1 MNRPRGSSRP
11 HGEKCA
17 TDEEITLAGE
27 RDADGFA
34 PIGHYGVLGDG
45 RGAAL
50 VAADGSID
58 WWAVPALD
66 SAPPFAALLD
76 PVRGGRIALSPGAA
90 DTTVTRRYLPHTN
103 LLETT
108 FQTRTGRARVTDCLN
123 SGRAGALPWSEL
135 ARRIEGL
142 EGSVEFRLEVL
153 PGDGLRQWQ
162 PWIEGD
168 GRGPIVHAGTLTMG
182 VRASPEINLDVRH
195 DHVGATFTVNEGDRR
210 IVGVVA
216 SDAEPLFLCDV
227 DSIDERINL
236 TADSW
241 RHWAA
246 QVRWSGAGREQIVR
260 SALALKLLVMAR
272 TGAVAAAATTS
283 LPESVGG
290 SKNWDYR
297 FCWIRDAA
305 LTIDALAVLGLQ
317 EEVHA
322 AVSWL
327 LHAIGDNGPD
337 VHVMYTL
344 TGDVPSTVRT
354 PPVPGYR
361 LSVPVMVGND
371 AATQTQLGV
380 YGDLFGTVA
389 DWVFG
394 GHVLDT
400 GSARELADLADR
412 CADVW
417 RRDDAGLWELG
428 TDRPYTSSKMNCWR
442 ALDAAARLAEAGQLT
457 GTGQRWRAEADV
469 IKEWVNQHCWSDTKK
484 AYTFY
489 AGSEDLDAS
498 VLLGA
503 EIGFDTGERMSSTI
517 DAITTELAAGPLL
530 YRYTGVHREEET
542 FTACAFWRIHALVCV
557 GRQQEAR
564 NLMDEMDIVSSPL
577 GLMSEMS
584 VPGTGE
590 SIGNLPQA
598 LSHLTHI
605 RAAAALR
612 AAEAK

>member
-1 MNRPRGSSRP
+1 MI
-11 HGEKCA
+11 
-17 TDEEITLAGE
+17 DEAVILAE
-27 RDADGFA
+27 QRDVDGFA

-45 RGAAL
+45 RGVAL

-76 PVRGGRIALSPGAA
+76 PVRGGRITLRPSA
-90 DTTVTRRYLPHTN
+90 DETTATRRYLPHTN
-103 LLETT
+103 LMETT
-108 FQTRTGRARVTDCLN
+108 FQTATGRARMTDSLN
-123 SGRAGALPWSEL
+123 SGRAGTLPWGEL

-142 EGSVEFRLEVL
+142 EGSVEFRLEVR
-153 PGDGLRQWQ
+153 PGDGLRQWE
-162 PWIEGD
+162 PWIED
-168 GRGPIVHAGTLTMG
+168 DQRGPILHAGTLTMG
-182 VRASPEINLDVRH
+182 VRVSPEITLDVQH
-195 DHVGATFTVNEGDRR
+195 DQVGALFTVGAGDRR
-210 IVGVVA
+210 VVGLVA
-216 SDAEPLFLCDV
+216 SDADPLYLCDI
-227 DSIDERINL
+227 DSIDERIDV

-241 RHWAA
+241 RHWSA
-246 QVRWSGAGREQIVR
+246 QVRWSGTGHEQIVR

-283 LPESVGG
+283 LPESIGG
-290 SKNWDYR
+290 PKNWDYR
-297 FCWIRDAA
+297 FSWIRDAA

-327 LHAIGDNGPD
+327 LHAINDNGPD

-344 TGDVPSTVRT
+344 TGQVPGEMCT

-361 LSVPVMVGND
+361 HSVPVMVGNG
-371 AATQTQLGV
+371 AASQTQLGV

-400 GSARELADLADR
+400 GSARLLADLADR

-417 RRDDAGLWELG
+417 RHDDAGMWELH
-428 TDRPYTSSKMNCWR
+428 TDQQYTSSKMNCWR

-457 GTGQRWRAEADV
+457 GTGQRWRTEAKL
-469 IKEWVNQHCWSDTKK
+469 IKEWVNEHCWSDTRS

-503 EIGFDTGERMSSTI
+503 AIGFDAGDRMSSTI
-517 DAITTELAAGPLL
+517 DAITAELAVGPLL
-530 YRYTGVHREEET
+530 YRYSGVHREEET

-557 GRQQEAR
+557 GRRQEAR
-564 NLMDEMDIVSSPL
+564 SLMNEMDIVSSPL
-577 GLMSEMS
+577 GLMAEMC

-612 AAEAK
+612 AAEAQ